1 MDILIFVPAIAI
13 FSRNRQVSTELKLV
27 TLTLFLT
34 YPGLILIDHG
44 HFQYNN
50 ISLGLFIWAVAFI
63 LSGQELLGSMMF
75 VLALSYKQMELYHA
89 LPFFFYLLGICVKR
103 EVSWFSTFFKLFKIG
118 SVVILTFG
126 LVWWPFIQDL
136 TQFEQVLHR
145 IFPLNRG
152 IFEDKVA
159 NIWCSLNVIYKLKNI
174 LKKEELALASAAV
187 TLIGVLP
194 SNLMLFWKPTKGQ
207 FISALLNT
215 SLGFFLCSYQVHEKS
230 ILLVAFPALMA
241 IKLYR
246 GRYSNLVLLWFLII
260 STMSMWPLLVKDGLI
275 LACIALQII
284 FVTASH
290 YLELFEF
297 ELLTENNELLSARPR
312 SRSPKPLTQ
321 NDMNKTFWM
330 DWFVW
335 TLFNMSLVGFVILS
349 YASLFVK
356 PPNQWPHLW
365 PLVIS
370 VFSASHFVLFW
381 IYFYY
386 CQIHQVME
394 NSGIANLEEKKK
406 Q

>member
-1 MDILIFVPAIAI
+1 MKSIDILKEIKIFI
-13 FSRNRQVSTELKLV
+13 FFT
-27 TLTLFLT
+27 
-34 YPGLILIDHG
+34 
-44 HFQYNN
+44 
-50 ISLGLFIWAVAFI
+50 
-63 LSGQELLGSMMF
+63 GQELWAAMFF

-89 LPFFFYLLGICVKR
+89 LPFFFYLLGISVKL
-103 EVSWFSTFFKLFKIG
+103 EVSWFSTFIKLFKIG
-118 SVVILTFG
+118 SVVILTFVS
-126 LVWWPFIQDL
+126 VWWPFIQDL

-159 NIWCSLNVIYKLKNI
+159 NIWCSLNVIYKLKNFI
-174 LKKEELALASAAV
+174 KQEDLALVSAAV

-194 SNLMLFWKPTKGQ
+194 SNLMLFWKPTKSQ
-207 FISALLNT
+207 FVSALLNT
-215 SLGFFLCSYQVHEKS
+215 SVGFFLCSYQVHEKS

-241 IKLYR
+241 INLYR
-246 GRYSNLVLLWFLII
+246 GRYSNLVLIWFLII

-284 FVTASH
+284 FITASH

-297 ELLTENNELLSARPR
+297 ELLAGNENKEQHR

-321 NDMNKTFWM
+321 NDMNKTFCM
-330 DWFVW
+330 DWIVW
-335 TLFNMSLVGFVILS
+335 TLFNMSLVGYLILS
-349 YASLFVK
+349 YASLFIK

-370 VFSASHFVLFW
+370 VFSAAHFVLFW

-386 CQIHQVME
+386 CQIHQVMME
-394 NSGIANLEEKKK
+394 NNSTGANLLEEKKK

>member
-1 MDILIFVPAIAI
+1 MF
-13 FSRNRQVSTELKLV
+13 
-27 TLTLFLT
+27 
-34 YPGLILIDHG
+34 
-44 HFQYNN
+44 
-50 ISLGLFIWAVAFI
+50 
-63 LSGQELLGSMMF
+63 F

-89 LPFFFYLLGICVKR
+89 LPFFFYLLGISVKL
-103 EVSWFSTFFKLFKIG
+103 EVSWFSTFVKLFKIG
-118 SVVILTFG
+118 SVVILTFVS
-126 LVWWPFIQDL
+126 VWWPFIQDL

-159 NIWCSLNVIYKLKNI
+159 NIWCSINVIYKLKNFV
-174 LKKEELALASAAV
+174 KQEDLALVSAAV

-246 GRYSNLVLLWFLII
+246 GRYSNLVLIWFLIV

-297 ELLTENNELLSARPR
+297 ELLTENNELLSARSKSIR

-321 NDMNKTFWM
+321 NDMNKTFWL

-335 TLFNMSLVGFVILS
+335 TLFNMSLVGYVILS
-349 YASLFVK
+349 YASIFIK

-381 IYFYY
+381 IYLYY
-386 CQIHQVME
+386 CQIHQFLME
-394 NSGIANLEEKKK
+394 TNSGGAYLLLEEKKK